1 MVAEEGAARLAE
13 VADDGDEEAHD
24 EDDREEQLVEPTR
37 GAVRSKQFFPAF
49 HAVVIP
55 PGNRGGIS
63 PRFQVLATRPAVD
76 CHPQGTPMYK
86 KARDQ
91 VAPAEQHEPTAALAL
106 LLDERGEVPARR
118 FEWQHTTRV
127 KRQHHLCLE

>member
-49 HAVVIP
+49 HALVIP
-55 PGNRGGIS
+55 PGNRGGFFPAFKYLQHDRQSTVIHREPLCIKKHGIRSHQPSSTS
-63 PRFQVLATRPAVD
+63 PPPPLPFCWTSAARCLRDVLSGSTR
-76 CHPQGTPMYK
+76 H
-86 KARDQ
+86 
-91 VAPAEQHEPTAALAL
+91 ALSVNITSA
-106 LLDERGEVPARR
+106 
-118 FEWQHTTRV
+118 
-127 KRQHHLCLE
+127 